1 MAKTIVVS
9 TGSIDYKEIDI
20 NNRTGYRE
28 ITITST
34 GTDPVTGTIT
44 APSGW
49 VLEDPDTGALV
60 TSYNFSLDGTPLAT
74 FTTRIFTFDIAAGTA
89 DFAWINFGFAVDNY
103 DNYYTC
109 VYDDNVNKM
118 YLVKYN
124 NQMIFQS
131 ALCLGVGAEPGENYG
146 KVACSGSKVFV
157 VYPTTT
163 GGSKINITK
172 LEGSTMTI
180 ELEKDYDYTLGSNYP
195 IYLTA
200 SDSDDNYI
208 AVAGYYAISGTNYG
222 IFMKLNV
229 SDLTVAT
236 AIRNSGFDFNLSK
249 CRIEGNNFYFCGEEV
264 DTLAGAA
271 GFGYGDYNNPATNN
285 SRFGYLTST
294 YGGSQGHFFYDV
306 AVTGGEVYYCGK
318 FWDNGY
324 DSGRTFGLIGKY
336 TETGLA
342 QNLNPCYG
350 IKKTADANEK
360 IYIYGIRF
368 YGDYCYAV
376 GYTENSGSIFKGF
389 VLKLD
394 TTGSPWT
401 ITTAKYFEYVGSD
414 ADDYTILTDLQEVN
428 NKFIATGYYK
438 TTPGVPLPD
447 AKKVIFVIDPI
458 NNDDLNSVPTN
469 FSYNNVTSQF
479 SIDNS
484 MGLGGSG
491 SSSIKSEVKTNIT
504 INNRT
509 WSGGG
514 ATDSGTIATYDI
526 G

>member
-1 MAKTIVVS
+1 MAKTIITS
-9 TGSIDYKEIDI
+9 TSSIDYKEINI

-60 TSYNFSLDGTPLAT
+60 TSYNFSLEASSVT
-74 FTTRIFTFDIAAGTA
+74 FTTRIFTFDLASGSG
-89 DFAWINFGFAVDNY
+89 DFTPINFGFAADSY

-109 VYDDNVNKM
+109 CYDDTVNKM
-118 YLVKYN
+118 YLLKYN

-131 ALCLGVGAEPGENYG
+131 ALCIGVGAEPTSYG
-146 KVACSGSKVFV
+146 RITCSGSKVFII
-157 VYPTTT
+157 YPTTT
-163 GGSKINITK
+163 GGSKINVTK
-172 LEGSTMTI
+172 IDGVAMTI
-180 ELEKDYDYTLGSNYP
+180 ELEKDYDYTLGSDYP

-200 SDSDDNYI
+200 ADSDDNYI
-208 AVAGYYAISGTNYG
+208 AVAGNFTISGTNYG

-229 SDLTVAT
+229 SDLTVNT
-236 AIRNSGFDFNLSK
+236 AIRNSGFDFKVAK
-249 CRIEGNNFYFCGEEV
+249 CRIEGNNFYFCGDEE
-264 DTLAGAA
+264 DTISGAA
-271 GFGYGDYNNPATNN
+271 GFGYGDYNNPSTNS
-285 SRFGYLTST
+285 SRFGYLTSS
-294 YGGSQGHFFYDV
+294 YGGNQAHFFNDV
-306 AVTGGEVYYCGK
+306 AVTGGDIYYCGK

-350 IKKTADANEK
+350 IKKTSDANEK

-376 GYTENSGSIFKGF
+376 GYTENTGPVRKGF
-389 VLKLD
+389 IAKLD

-401 ITTAKYFEYVGSD
+401 ITTAKYFTYVGVD
-414 ADDYTILTDLQEVN
+414 ADDDTKIVSLQEIN
-428 NKFIATGYYK
+428 NKFIATGTYK
-438 TTPGVPLPD
+438 VTTGT
-447 AKKVIFVIDPI
+447 KHKHFIFVIDPI

-484 MGLGGSG
+484 MALGGSG
-491 SSSIKSEVKTNIT
+491 SSSIKSEVKTSIT
-504 INNRT
+504 INNRA

-514 ATDSGTIATYDI
+514 ATDSGITSTYDI